1 MQKVCRRYAV
11 QKTLL
16 LVHIWYSHTLSL
28 FQTNIKPLNP
38 NEKTLNTLL
47 KQFSRH
53 RQLLF
58 CAAHFFGY
66 FHLRR
71 HTVVPEKTP
80 YIHAHSAK
88 PILNQNNQTKLTRY
102 VSLSRVPL
110 LLYTVAYGNSIP
122 EETNARFGRLWK
134 FVLPEVRSS
143 HRRRFVA
150 STSCHL
156 LIFFARNFVKFV
168 KRVYSRGP
176 CVRGGCGSAGGAEG
190 RYLRNTRNHER
201 ERATKNRRRYSP
213 E

>member
-58 CAAHFFGY
+58 CAAHFLGY

-71 HTVVPEKTP
+71 HIPLRRHIYTRTAPNLFLTKT
-80 YIHAHSAK
+80 
-88 PILNQNNQTKLTRY
+88 TKLTSHGTSRY
-102 VSLSRVPL
+102 PASSSYPIRSPTATLYQKKPTRV
-110 LLYTVAYGNSIP
+110 
-122 EETNARFGRLWK
+122 FGRLWK
-134 FVLPEVRSS
+134 LFLPEPIDHILVVLSYVVC
-143 HRRRFVA
+143 FV
-150 STSCHL
+150 
-156 LIFFARNFVKFV
+156 
-168 KRVYSRGP
+168 
-176 CVRGGCGSAGGAEG
+176 
-190 RYLRNTRNHER
+190 
-201 ERATKNRRRYSP
+201 
-213 E
+213 

>member
-58 CAAHFFGY
+58 CAAHFLGY

-71 HTVVPEKTP
+71 HIPLRRHIYTRTAPNLFLTKT
-80 YIHAHSAK
+80 
-88 PILNQNNQTKLTRY
+88 TKLT
-102 VSLSRVPL
+102 SHGTSRCPASPL
-110 LLYTVAYGNSIP
+110 TL
-122 EETNARFGRLWK
+122 
-134 FVLPEVRSS
+134 
-143 HRRRFVA
+143 
-150 STSCHL
+150 
-156 LIFFARNFVKFV
+156 
-168 KRVYSRGP
+168 
-176 CVRGGCGSAGGAEG
+176 
-190 RYLRNTRNHER
+190 
-201 ERATKNRRRYSP
+201 
-213 E
+213 